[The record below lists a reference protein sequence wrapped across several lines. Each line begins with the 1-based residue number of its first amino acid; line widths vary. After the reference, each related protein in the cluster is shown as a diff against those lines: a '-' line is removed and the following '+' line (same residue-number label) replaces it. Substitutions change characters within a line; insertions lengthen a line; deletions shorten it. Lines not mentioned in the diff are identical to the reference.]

1 MKDQLSFCL
10 LIPTL
15 NEVIGLREIL
25 PQIDRSLFKEI
36 IVVDG
41 NSTDGTP
48 KYCLE
53 QGLTVLQQPGKGV
66 PDAEEYGFLNSKSD
80 VIITFTPDGN
90 SLPELLP
97 LICEKMKDGN
107 DMVIVSRYADGAKS
121 YDDDFFTSI
130 GNFAFTST
138 VNILFNARYT
148 DVLVGYRAYTRSA
161 VERMKLVG
169 MDDENFLRKKF
180 YHLNSW
186 ETGSS
191 IRAARTKLKVVEIP
205 GDEPKRIGGVRK
217 MSIIYNGLGT
227 LFQIIYDFLFFIPN
241 HSRISNRHSEF

>member
-1 MKDQLSFCL
+1 MKQQLSFCL
-10 LIPTL
+10 LMPTL
-15 NEVIGLREIL
+15 NEEIGLREIL
-25 PQIDRSLFKEI
+25 PKIDRSLFNEI

-41 NSTDGTP
+41 NSTDGTA
-48 KYCLE
+48 KYCLD

-97 LICEKMKDGN
+97 LVCEKMKDGN

-121 YDDDFFTSI
+121 YDDDFLTAI
-130 GNFAFTST
+130 GNWVFTST
-138 VNILFNARYT
+138 VNILFKSKYT
-148 DVLVGYRAYTRSA
+148 DVLVGYRAYTRNA
-161 VERMKLVG
+161 VMKMRLVG
-169 MDDENFLRKKF
+169 MEKENFLRKK
-180 YHLNSW
+180 YYLINSW

-191 IRAARTKLKVVEIP
+191 IRAARVRLNVAEMP

-217 MSIIYNGLGT
+217 MSIIKNGLGT
-227 LFQIIYDFLFFIPN
+227 LLQIMFDFLTFWPVK
-241 HSRISNRHSEF
+241 SRL